1 MHRRQRPRLT
11 RGLLGLCIVIAS
23 LIALPATSSA
33 ATYASET
40 ALKNETSSTARAT
53 FIYDPG
59 PTKLIT
65 RAKLLSSP
73 LVGYYTHSDRGF
85 GKNFL
90 AWAPTRTLDLGH
102 RRWAYCPPASQSSS
116 PLCQGPHA
124 FDVVGNLVAGKIT
137 VVEHGGAFIA
147 LVCGNF
153 SSNGSAGPAPPRIT
167 GVKYEDLNADG
178 DRDPGEPGLAGWTI
192 KLRRDGVVVKT
203 TTTGAG
209 GAYSFKL
216 DANDAGIGPG
226 RYTVEEV
233 QKTGWKAKEA
243 PGAIQVNPGIGSKVF
258 AGNDFGNY
266 RPATIRGHKFDDP
279 DVDGI
284 WDASDPGLG
293 GWAIDLSGDAT
304 ASKTTA
310 ADGSYS
316 FSVDPGTYTLGETL
330 KPGWR
335 QTSPAAPGTHSLT
348 VTSGQVV
355 DGADFGNVCL
365 GTVDVQPTDVT
376 TGLPVPGVEVRIEE
390 VSVPGILD
398 NDPSLPRTT
407 TGTPTFGDLLPG
419 TYRVTVFLPDDLFT
433 TDPDLTVVDGRFA
446 VVKEIAVRPCETTEV
461 PVDLYPDS
469 TPGFVTGGSLNVPSG
484 TGFATAGFEFMAR
497 GVDDERGTFEYHDDA
512 AELRL
517 HTRDVH
523 WLYIVGDVAFVAGD
537 VEVDGTSV
545 GFLLRLEDAGE
556 PGDSDRFEL
565 RLENGYHAG
574 AGVTLDGGNIQV
586 HGRR

>member
-1 MHRRQRPRLT
+1 MHRRQPPRLT
-11 RGLLGLCIVIAS
+11 RGLLGLCTVIAA

-33 ATYASET
+33 ATYSSET
-40 ALKNETSSTARAT
+40 ALQNETSSTARAT

-65 RAKLLSSP
+65 RDQLLSSP
-73 LVGYYTHSDRGF
+73 LAGYYDDQDF

-90 AWAPTRTLDLGH
+90 AWAPTRELDLGN
-102 RRWAYCPPASQSSS
+102 RQWAYCPPGSQSSS
-116 PLCQGPHA
+116 PLCQGSHA
-124 FDVVGNLVAGKIT
+124 FDRVGDLVAGKIT
-137 VVEHGGAFIA
+137 VVEHNGAFIA

-153 SSNGSAGPAPPRIT
+153 SGTGNAGPTPPSIAGT
-167 GVKYEDLNADG
+167 KYEDLNGDG

-192 KLRRDGVVVKT
+192 KLLYEGSYVTST
-203 TTTGAG
+203 TTDADGK
-209 GAYSFKL
+209 YRFSL
-216 DANDAGIGPG
+216 DAEEHDIGPG
-226 RYTVEEV
+226 DYTVEEV
-233 QKTGWKAKEA
+233 QKAGWKAKEA
-243 PGAIQVNPGIGSKVF
+243 PGAIHVNPGIGSKVL
-258 AGNDFGNY
+258 AGNNFGNY

-293 GWAIDLSGDAT
+293 GWTIGLSGDAT
-304 ASKTTA
+304 ASRTTA

-316 FSVDPGTYTLGETL
+316 FTVDPGTYTLGETL

-335 QTSPAAPGTHSLT
+335 RTSPAAPGTHSLT

-419 TYRVTVFLPDDLFT
+419 TYRVTVFLPDGVFT
-433 TDPDLTVVDGRFA
+433 TDPDLTVVDNRLA
-446 VVKEIAVRPCETTEV
+446 VVKEIAVQPCETTEV
-461 PVDLYPDS
+461 PVELFAES
-469 TPGFVTGGSLNVPSG
+469 TPGKVTGGSVTVPLTG
-484 TGFATAGFEFMAR
+484 GFATSGFVFMAR
-497 GVDDERGTFEYHDDA
+497 SPDRADGMLQYNDHRTGLNLHASDIQAIRIVDDVAWVGGT
-512 AELRL
+512 
-517 HTRDVH
+517 
-523 WLYIVGDVAFVAGD
+523 
-537 VEVDGTSV
+537 VEVDGTSER
-545 GFLLRLEDAGE
+545 FLLRLEDAGE

-565 RLENGYHAG
+565 LLANGYQAG

-586 HGRR
+586 HGR